1 MAQFFTIHTD
11 NPQRRLLNQAAQI
24 LHQGGLIA
32 MPTDS
37 GYVLACHLDDKAVAQ
52 KLRRVRGIDDKH
64 HLTLMCRNLTELSN
78 FAKVNNSQFRL
89 LKAAIPGP
97 FVLILEATREVPRH
111 LSHPSRKTIGLRVP
125 NYEITLGL
133 LEAFG
138 QPLLTSTLHL
148 PDDDMPLNDPEEI
161 RARLEHTLALIVDG
175 GVCATL
181 PTTVI
186 DLTESVPKIL
196 RHGQGDP
203 ARLGL

>member
-11 NPQRRLLNQAAQI
+11 NPQQRLLNQAAQI

-37 GYVLACHLDDKAVAQ
+37 GYVLACHLDDKAVVQ

-64 HLTLMCRNLTELSN
+64 HLTLMCRNLAELSN

-125 NYEITLGL
+125 NYGITLGL

-148 PDDDMPLNDPEEI
+148 PGDDMPLNDPEEI
-161 RARLEHTLALIVDG
+161 RARLEHTLALVVDG

-186 DLTESVPKIL
+186 DLTEPIPTIL

-203 ARLGL
+203 AHLGL

>member
-175 GVCATL
+175 GICATL

>member
-161 RARLEHTLALIVDG
+161 RAHTCTHCG
-175 GVCATL
+175 WGC
-181 PTTVI
+181 
-186 DLTESVPKIL
+186 L
-196 RHGQGDP
+196 RNITYHRD
-203 ARLGL
+203 

>member
-186 DLTESVPKIL
+186 DLTESGPKIL

>member
-37 GYVLACHLDDKAVAQ
+37 GYVLACHLDDKAVAP
-52 KLRRVRGIDDKH
+52 KLRCVRGIDDKH